1 MFEQLNIIPQ
11 DPILSLMMEYQS
23 DSNPNKVD
31 LGVGVYKTPNG
42 ETPVLDSVK
51 TAEEYRWRNET
62 TKSYIG
68 GPGNADFNRLM
79 RELALGK
86 DHKVLNHNR
95 VASIQAPGGCGSL
108 RLGAELINRI
118 KPGNKIWM
126 SNPTWANH
134 VPLFGEAGLEIA
146 EYPYYDRETCSV
158 RFTDMC
164 QTLEQEAQAGDVV
177 LLHACCHNPCGADLN
192 AEQWQT
198 MAELCKNKGLVPF
211 LDMAYQGFG
220 VGLVEDTIGVR
231 TMADTVDEMFLAIS
245 CSKNFGL
252 YRERIGML
260 LLVAKDQHAADA
272 ASSQLINIARGIW
285 SMPPAHG
292 AALVASILGSDEL
305 TKQWQGEVKEMRDR
319 INGLRSQA
327 VSKLN
332 AACNG
337 VDFGFIEK
345 EFGMFSFLGI
355 SPEQV
360 AQLKSEYGIYM
371 VSSSRISVS
380 GLNDSNLDYFAESVA
395 KVL

>member
-1 MFEQLNIIPQ
+1 MFEKLDIIPQ
-11 DPILSLMMEYQS
+11 DPILSLMMEFQG
-23 DSNPNKVD
+23 DNNPNKVD
-31 LGVGVYKTPNG
+31 LGVGVYKTPTG
-42 ETPVLDSVK
+42 ETPILASVK
-51 TAEEYRWRNET
+51 TAEEYRWRNEA

-68 GPGNADFNRLM
+68 GPGNADFNQLM

-86 DHKVLNHNR
+86 DHKVLAQGR

-118 KPGNKIWM
+118 QPGNKIWM

-146 EYPYYDRETCSV
+146 EYPYYDRESCSV
-158 RFTDMC
+158 RFDEMYK
-164 QTLEQEAQAGDVV
+164 TLEQEAKAGDVV

-192 AEQWQT
+192 TEQWQA
-198 MAELCKNKGLVPF
+198 MAELCKNKSLVPF

-220 VGLVEDTIGVR
+220 TGLVEDTIGVR
-231 TMADTVDEMFLAIS
+231 TMADTVDEMFVAIS

-252 YRERIGML
+252 YRERIGL
-260 LLVAKDQHAADA
+260 LMAISKDSNAAQA
-272 ASSQLINIARGIW
+272 VSSQLINIARGIW

-292 AALVASILGSDEL
+292 AALVATILGSDEL
-305 TKQWQGEVKEMRDR
+305 TKQWEAEVKEMRDR

-327 VSKLN
+327 VAKLN

-337 VDFGFIEK
+337 VDFSFIEK

-360 AQLKSEYGIYM
+360 AKLKADYGIYM
-371 VSSSRISVS
+371 VSSSRINVA
-380 GLNDSNLDYFAESVA
+380 GLNESNLDYFADSVA

>member
-11 DPILSLMMEYQS
+11 DPILSLMMEFQN
-23 DSNPNKVD
+23 DNNPNKVD
-31 LGVGVYKTPNG
+31 LGVGVYKTPTG
-42 ETPVLDSVK
+42 ETPVLASVK
-51 TAEEYRWRNET
+51 TAEEYRWRNEA

-68 GPGNADFNRLM
+68 GPGNVDFNRLM

-86 DHKVLNHNR
+86 DHKVLAEQR

-108 RLGAELINRI
+108 RLGAELINRV

-134 VPLFGEAGLEIA
+134 VPLFGEAGLTIA
-146 EYPYYDRETCSV
+146 EYPYYDRENCAV
-158 RFTDMC
+158 RFADMC

-177 LLHACCHNPCGADLN
+177 LLHACCHNPCGADLSP
-192 AEQWQT
+192 EQWQT

-220 VGLVEDTIGVR
+220 SGLIEDTIGVR

-252 YRERIGML
+252 YRERIGL
-260 LLVAKDQHAADA
+260 LMAITKDRHAADA
-272 ASSQLINIARGIW
+272 VSSQLINLARGIW

-292 AALVASILGSDEL
+292 AALVATILGSDEL
-305 TKQWQGEVKEMRDR
+305 TTQWEAEVKEMRDR

-337 VDFGFIEK
+337 VDFSFIEK

-355 SPEQV
+355 NPEQV
-360 AQLKSEYGIYM
+360 ARLKNEYGIYM

-380 GLNDSNLDYFAESVA
+380 GLNESNLDYFAKSVA
-395 KVL
+395 SVL